1 MLAPALMLAP
11 TLSSAVAPES
21 RRGRAVQALAA
32 REHAGSFVFPA
43 ASSVPLPPS
52 SPQGL
57 GNSYYGGEREA
68 FNEPAWDVARA
79 ELAALR
85 AHLRQHTLL
94 AHAGTAG
101 ALQGPLDSAAS
112 LDKEQPS
119 VPGAGPMGLINCH
132 RSLEQ
137 DRWQASAIGEAAAP
151 RAALL
156 MPPSA
161 PMPAPEGAE
170 KGSLEALSE
179 CAAEE
184 EEERAATAAAAG
196 DAVGG
201 GGGGGDGLGRR
212 GAGADIAAFRRRA
225 LPAAPG
231 GGSSLEP
238 FPPLIPPSR
247 LSDCMCRTRSG
258 HCRARGVDGRH
269 LRGNHWL
276 RAGASRSANSWRGEP
291 PVQSTR
297 LPQAGRGGKRRL
309 GYVVRLQRKRRHPLA
324 EQRGRTREIAPG
336 PRTTPG
342 AGARAAAPQAT
353 ARFPRE
359 ALLTRSPAL
368 ACSRGTRRRLRLQS
382 GTAAAAI
389 GRSGAR
395 WRRGVD
401 TSGQQHLRR
410 SWWRKARRG
419 RANRCRLWGKR

>member
-1 MLAPALMLAP
+1 
-11 TLSSAVAPES
+11 
-21 RRGRAVQALAA
+21 
-32 REHAGSFVFPA
+32 
-43 ASSVPLPPS
+43 
-52 SPQGL
+52 
-57 GNSYYGGEREA
+57 
-68 FNEPAWDVARA
+68 VARA

-201 GGGGGDGLGRR
+201 GGGEETDWGGEARALISQLSDDALYQLLLEVGHPWSHFRLSSLPPACLTACAVLGVVTVGR
-212 GAGADIAAFRRRA
+212 GAWMA
-225 LPAAPG
+225 
-231 GGSSLEP
+231 
-238 FPPLIPPSR
+238 
-247 LSDCMCRTRSG
+247 
-258 HCRARGVDGRH
+258 
-269 LRGNHWL
+269 
-276 RAGASRSANSWRGEP
+276 
-291 PVQSTR
+291 
-297 LPQAGRGGKRRL
+297 
-309 GYVVRLQRKRRHPLA
+309 
-324 EQRGRTREIAPG
+324 
-336 PRTTPG
+336 
-342 AGARAAAPQAT
+342 
-353 ARFPRE
+353 
-359 ALLTRSPAL
+359 
-368 ACSRGTRRRLRLQS
+368 
-382 GTAAAAI
+382 
-389 GRSGAR
+389 
-395 WRRGVD
+395 D
-401 TSGQQHLRR
+401 TSGGTTGSEPVLREAPTVGAGSPR
-410 SWWRKARRG
+410 CRAPGSRRRG
-419 RANRCRLWGKR
+419 GAGSGAWGTLCGCSAKGGILLQSREVALGR